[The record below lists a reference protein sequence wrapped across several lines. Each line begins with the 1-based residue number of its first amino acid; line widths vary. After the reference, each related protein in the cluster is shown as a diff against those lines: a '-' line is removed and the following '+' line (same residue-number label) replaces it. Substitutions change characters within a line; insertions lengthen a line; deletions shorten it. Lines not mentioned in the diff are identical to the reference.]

1 MKQKRILLVGSL
13 PPPIGG
19 VSIHIQRLM
28 DGMKLKGLG
37 VDIIESKSLF
47 KFSNIG
53 KILKANII
61 HVHLSK
67 PKLKFISVLIF
78 KLFLKKVVI
87 TNHGKVGSKGFTNNL
102 FDTWANGL
110 ANVPIVLN
118 DKSFEV
124 VRKANRKTRL
134 ITAFIYPSNITPL
147 PQHIESKVQGFVKK
161 FPNNCYC
168 TNAYSIKFDA
178 QGGEIYSIK
187 ALVKQFEK
195 MHTKG
200 LIISEPSGEYQAWY
214 QESGVH
220 LSENILFISENHDF
234 INVIV
239 ESSGLIRAT
248 TTDGDSLSV
257 REALFKGKPV
267 FATNCVDRPEGCT
280 VFDLEQMSNLEKLLD
295 NKTEEKPREQKDAI
309 NELNELYHSL
319 MC

>member
-1 MKQKRILLVGSL
+1 MKQEKILLVGSL

-28 DGMKLKGLG
+28 DGIKLKGLG
-37 VDIIESKSLF
+37 VDIIESKSLL

-53 KILKANII
+53 KILRANVI

-87 TNHGKVGSKGFTNNL
+87 TNHGKVGSKGFVNNL
-102 FDTWANGL
+102 FDSWANRL
-110 ANVPIVLN
+110 ANIPIVLN
-118 DKSFEV
+118 DKSLEV
-124 VRKANRKTRL
+124 VRKANKKTQL
-134 ITAFIYPSNITPL
+134 ITAFIYPSNINPL
-147 PQHIESKVQGFVKK
+147 PQHIDSKVQNFVKK
-161 FPNNCYC
+161 FPGNSYC

-178 QGGEIYSIK
+178 QGEEIYSIK

-195 MHTKG
+195 MPSKG
-200 LIISEPSGEYQAWY
+200 LIISEPSGEYQIWY
-214 QESGVH
+214 QENNVII
-220 LSENILFISENHDF
+220 SENILFISENHDF
-234 INVIV
+234 LNVIV

-280 VFDLEQMSNLEKLLD
+280 TFALEKMNNLETLLD
-295 NKTEEKPREQKDAI
+295 NQTQAKPREQKDAI
-309 NELNELYHSL
+309 HQLSELYHSL
-319 MC
+319 IC